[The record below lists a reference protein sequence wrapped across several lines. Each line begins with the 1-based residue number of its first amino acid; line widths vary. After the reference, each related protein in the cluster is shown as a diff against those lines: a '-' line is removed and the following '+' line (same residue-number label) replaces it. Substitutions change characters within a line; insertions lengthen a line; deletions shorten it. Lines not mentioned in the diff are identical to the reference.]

1 MNATA
6 CTTKVRSS
14 MRSYIT
20 SESETENDLD
30 IRKIYCIRCEWSI
43 IKKLQKGKNGIFAI
57 SYACQQAR
65 LISEMKRNTKK
76 KQCLKEEN
84 IHSFYYVAF
93 DLQIQHS

>member
-76 KQCLKEEN
+76 KQYLKKEK

>member
-76 KQCLKEEN
+76 KQCLKEEK